1 MPRKRTGVILG
12 PGGQTASEIRR
23 QCRCQLHVRKD
34 TRPDETQTVEISGS
48 LLQVRAGVERV
59 RDILLAEDKDMA
71 IVIPPDA
78 FSYIDVLPEM
88 VGYVL
93 GSRGSTVKTLK
104 EKTGT
109 QIQITDIN
117 PDTGLQAILIKG
129 KPENISEAHH
139 TVVKMLERFDPRR
152 TRPPP
157 IGGPPAPL
165 MGPGGYGPPP
175 GYGPDPYGPPD
186 LDAGPMGP
194 PGYGPPPYGYPD
206 ELDRYG
212 PPGVDGPPPPYMR
225 GGRDRYAP
233 EDPWMAPPRASAQYS
248 SAAGGYGSQPPAAA
262 PAAAAAAPAVAAAPA
277 ADPNAPPGST
287 PQVLIL
293 QPDGTYRAAQIML
306 GGGAQYTQPAGS
318 QPLAASQPLT
328 VSAAMAVQPQQ
339 QQPLAYTSAAMQQP
353 QYTQPAQY
361 LQPAQQQATAQPQAS
376 PAPAQPQPAT
386 AVALPTANGATAA
399 PAAAAAP
406 ATSGSMTLQQMQQYY
421 SMYAQM
427 YQQAQQQ
434 MQQQPAPQQ

>member
-1 MPRKRTGVILG
+1 M
-12 PGGQTASEIRR
+12 
-23 QCRCQLHVRKD
+23 
-34 TRPDETQTVEISGS
+34 
-48 LLQVRAGVERV
+48 QVHAGVERV
-59 RDILLAEDKDMA
+59 RGILLAEDKDMA

-175 GYGPDPYGPPD
+175 GYGPDPYAPD

-194 PGYGPPPYGYPD
+194 PGYGPPPYGYD
-206 ELDRYG
+206 DMDRYG
-212 PPGVDGPPPPYMR
+212 PPGVDAPPPPYMR

-233 EDPWMAPPRASAQYS
+233 EDPWMAPPRAAPQYS

-293 QPDGTYRAAQIML
+293 QPDGTYRAAQIMV
-306 GGGAQYTQPAGS
+306 GGGAQYTQPPAGS

-353 QYTQPAQY
+353 QYPQPAQY
-361 LQPAQQQATAQPQAS
+361 LQPAQQQAAAQPQAS
-376 PAPAQPQPAT
+376 PAPAQPQPAA
-386 AVALPTANGATAA
+386 AVALPTANGAAAA
-399 PAAAAAP
+399 PATAAAAAP

-434 MQQQPAPQQ
+434 MQQQPAAQQ